1 MDACNVIC
9 TDYSCSLAIF
19 SATRYTC
26 TRLSHHYI
34 RQSAFVWITISFPTK
49 LSLRVLSC
57 LQLSRLWTGLD
68 IPGKYYNEGSLG
80 SNVWLEAMKKE
91 EAGGIESHSSV
102 AWHISVQLVREM
114 WAHLRVRLC
123 WALVA
128 WWAENKGDTRT
139 SSIDLAFLWYLS
151 T

>member
-1 MDACNVIC
+1 MIPIHSNLWMVTSSCRARPLLLTAICPCLGLAMANGMDACNMVC

-102 AWHISVQLVREM
+102 A
-114 WAHLRVRLC
+114 
-123 WALVA
+123 
-128 WWAENKGDTRT
+128 
-139 SSIDLAFLWYLS
+139 
-151 T
+151 